1 MSIVTV
7 PKSGSS
13 LDVFAKLESEV
24 RSYCRGFPTLFAK
37 ARGYKMWDADGRE
50 YLDFFAGAGALN
62 YGHNH
67 PLLKEQ
73 LIRYVTDDG
82 VTHSLD
88 MATEAKRRLLTTFE
102 DVVLRPRKMNY
113 KVMFPGP
120 TGTNAVEAALK
131 LARKVKGRQTILSF
145 TNGFHGMTLGSLA
158 VTGNGFKRGGAGV
171 PLTNAVSMPF
181 DRYFGDE
188 VDTAAY
194 LERFLQDGGSG
205 MELPAAVIVETV
217 QGEGGLN
224 AASFGWLKRIEAIC
238 RKYDMLLIVDDIQV
252 GCGRT
257 GTFFSFEPAGIRP
270 DIVTL
275 SKSIGG
281 FGLPLAL
288 TLLKPDLDR
297 WSPGEHN
304 GTFRGNNLAFV
315 TAEAALRAYWADGAL
330 EAETLRKSER
340 IRVFLTDMVEKYSA
354 LQGSHRGRGFIQG
367 IACGD
372 AELAGLVCKEA
383 FARGVIMETSGPNDE
398 VFKLLPPLVID
409 DEGLSDG
416 FARIEASIAAAVAT
430 RKGSERA

>member
-1 MSIVTV
+1 MSMQTLA
-7 PKSGSS
+7 KSESS
-13 LDVFAKLESEV
+13 LHLFARLESEV
-24 RSYCRGFPTLFAK
+24 RSYCRGFPTLFTK
-37 ARGYKMWDADGRE
+37 ARGYTLWDADGRE

-67 PLLKEQ
+67 PLLKERLVQ
-73 LIRYVTDDG
+73 YIMDDG

-88 MATEAKRRLLTTFE
+88 MATEAKRKLLATFE
-102 DVVLRPRKMNY
+102 EVVLRPRKMDY

-131 LARKVKGRQTILSF
+131 LARKVKGRQTVLSF

-181 DRYFGDE
+181 DNYFGED
-188 VDTAAY
+188 VDTAEY
-194 LERFLQDGGSG
+194 LERYLADGGSG
-205 MELPAAVIVETV
+205 MEAPAAVIVETV

-288 TLLKPDLDR
+288 TLLKPELDL

-315 TAEAALRAYWADGAL
+315 TAEAALRAYWADDRL
-330 EAETLRKSER
+330 EKETMRKSER
-340 IRVFLTDMVEKYSA
+340 IRTFLTETIAKFPE
-354 LQGSHRGRGFIQG
+354 LQGAHRGRGLIQG

-372 AELAGLVCKEA
+372 AELAGDICREA

-398 VFKLLPPLVID
+398 VFKLLPPLIID
-409 DEGLSDG
+409 DEGLTDG
-416 FARIEASIAAAVAT
+416 FARIEASILAAISR
-430 RKGSERA
+430 RKGEERA